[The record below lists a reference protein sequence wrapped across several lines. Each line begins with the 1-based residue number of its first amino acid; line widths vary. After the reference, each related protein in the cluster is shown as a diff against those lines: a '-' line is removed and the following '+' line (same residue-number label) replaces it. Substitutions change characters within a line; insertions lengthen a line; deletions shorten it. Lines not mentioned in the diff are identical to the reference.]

1 MNVLPTVEWPPTAAF
16 SSTFR
21 VLLVDDE
28 PEIVAFIREFLGA
41 RGYEV
46 LGLSDPREVDTKFDK
61 FSPAACIFD
70 FRMPHMTGADLLDI
84 VKKKDPKVEVIFL
97 TAQDEASLAVDMMK
111 RGATDFLLKPVELNQ
126 LVLAIGRALE
136 HRRLIIE
143 NEEYRL
149 HLEQLVMEKTKA
161 LNQALTSLNYVHSAT
176 LDALSMAL
184 DFRDQSTSGHS
195 RRVADLTAGAAK
207 SMGIKDSALVQI
219 EHGALLHD
227 IGKLKIPDSI
237 LWKPAKLN
245 EEEWQTMRR
254 HPEYGYQFL
263 SSVEF
268 LKGAAEI
275 VFSHHEKYDGT
286 GYPRGLRG
294 EEIPFGARVFMIV
307 DTVDAMIYKRPYN
320 TPVSF
325 NESAAEVRRCT
336 GTQFDPGVVEP
347 TLAYLKDHVPAN
359 PANPS

>member
-1 MNVLPTVEWPPTAAF
+1 MAAVHHLVLPSTAK
-16 SSTFR
+16 
-21 VLLVDDE
+21 LLVVDDE
-28 PEIVAFIREFLGA
+28 PEIVSFIRELLA
-41 RGYEV
+41 SRGYEV
-46 LGLSDPREVDTKFDK
+46 LGLTDTRDFPQQFERFRPD
-61 FSPAACIFD
+61 ACVFD
-70 FRMPHMTGADLLDI
+70 FRMPHRNGADLLEI
-84 VKKKDPKVEVIFL
+84 VKEKDPKVEVIFL
-97 TAQDEASLAVDMMK
+97 TAQDEASLAVDLMK

-126 LVLAIGRALE
+126 LLLSIGRALE

-149 HLEQLVMEKTKA
+149 HLEHLVMEKTKA
-161 LNQALTSLNYVHSAT
+161 LNNALTSLNHVHSAT

-195 RRVADLTAGAAK
+195 RRVADLTAGATR
-207 SMGIKDSALVQI
+207 SMGVKDAALVQI

-237 LWKPAKLN
+237 LWKPAKLTDD
-245 EEEWQTMRR
+245 EWTTMRR
-254 HPEYGYQFL
+254 HPEYGYAFL
-263 SSVEF
+263 SNVEF

-275 VFSHHEKYDGT
+275 VFAHHEKFDGT
-286 GYPRGLRG
+286 GYPRQLRG

-325 NESAAEVRRCT
+325 KVAAAEVRRCA
-336 GTQFDPGVVEP
+336 GSQFDPSVVEP
-347 TLAYLKDHVPAN
+347 TLEYLGDHIRHN
-359 PANPS
+359 